1 MTELDLD
8 LDLDLDINTDLIGGN
23 EPIEQVIRHDNT
35 LFNLPDDTKD
45 VMIICAAI
53 KDFYYK
59 LQKQSV
65 PEDDSQNNSFLQS
78 DQILKWLNTVKDIL
92 NENKNIS
99 FEDLIQLIHK
109 LRLTTKFLNNVAI
122 KGINRNLDYESSLN
136 LSKIFDI
143 IDDHSLEFTVLF
155 SFGIFLLQNTPFN
168 STNEFLAIIKE
179 QFNLNVEKL
188 NLISLEITDVIF
200 PIEFNIDYKETLKD
214 LFLNIELV
222 YKLLLDKV
230 SVSVEIN
237 TPNISQLLSNRTDVI
252 LFLFSITK
260 NIENLMKMNH
270 KTLVGIGKSNKNEES
285 GYLYKKIEVLFP
297 TLLESKSLLNVI
309 QYNKIKMKTVQ
320 RLANKIILLSRV
332 DYYKGSPNGD
342 KGKEYYNEMIET
354 IDKWIENDR
363 PKLNSQLDN
372 DMKPLPIPKDNN
384 YVDKKNRK
392 GKRRAGK
399 KLTKYRHRFQHTGK
413 LDKLKNQLEFGKK
426 ESFAEGKDQYMDDMD
441 DHGLGMA
448 AENYKKLLKK
458 KID

>member
-8 LDLDLDINTDLIGGN
+8 LDLDLDINTDLIDGN
-23 EPIEQVIRHDNT
+23 ECIEQVIRHDNT
-35 LFNLPDDTKD
+35 VINLPDDTKD

-53 KDFYYK
+53 KDFYYE

-65 PEDDSQNNSFLQS
+65 PEDDSQSNSYLQS
-78 DQILKWLNTVKDIL
+78 DHILKWLNTVKDIL

-179 QFNLNVEKL
+179 QFNLDVEKL

-297 TLLESKSLLNVI
+297 TLLESKPLLNVI

-458 KID
+458 K

>member
-8 LDLDLDINTDLIGGN
+8 LDLDLDINTDLIDGN
-23 EPIEQVIRHDNT
+23 ECIEQVIRHDNT
-35 LFNLPDDTKD
+35 VINLPDDTKD

-53 KDFYYK
+53 KDFYYE

-65 PEDDSQNNSFLQS
+65 PEDDSQSNSYLQS

-179 QFNLNVEKL
+179 QFNLDVEKL

-297 TLLESKSLLNVI
+297 TLLESKPLLNVI

-413 LDKLKNQLEFGKK
+413 LDKLKKSIGVWEKGV
-426 ESFAEGKDQYMDDMD
+426 
-441 DHGLGMA
+441 
-448 AENYKKLLKK
+448 
-458 KID
+458 IC

>member
-8 LDLDLDINTDLIGGN
+8 LDLDLDINTDLIDGN

-179 QFNLNVEKL
+179 QFNLDVEKM